1 MKAIEIEQEAVALP
15 VAERIHLV
23 HRLLDSLRALELDV
37 SDEEVMRRERELDSG
52 EVTEISE
59 AEFVRRVEEERAR

>member
-15 VAERIHLV
+15 EAERIHLV
-23 HRLLDSLRALELDV
+23 HRLLDSLRALELHV
-37 SDEEVMRRERELDSG
+37 SDEEVMRRESELDSG
-52 EVTEISE
+52 AVTEISE